1 MPNLM
6 TEPVG
11 LRLRGAPVPGQYDD
25 FGNPVYGPGT
35 TEVAYGWVEPRSS
48 GEDTAAREQQVYGYW
63 VFLPLGTD
71 LSGAD
76 AVVLFGTV
84 DAGGQLVGGDEYQVV
99 GEPGRQPAGL
109 LVPGF
114 VKAAV
119 ERVTG

>member
-1 MPNLM
+1 MNLM

-11 LRLRGAPVPGQYDD
+11 LRLRGAPLPGQFDEY
-25 FGNPVYGPGT
+25 GNQKTGPAT
-35 TEVAYGWVEPRSS
+35 VAVHYGWYEPRSS

-63 VFLPLGTD
+63 VSLPLD
-71 LSGAD
+71 APLSGAD

-84 DAGGQLVGGDEYQVV
+84 DAAGQLVGGEDYQVV
-99 GEPGRQPAGL
+99 GQPGRQPAGF

-114 VKAAV
+114 IKAAV